1 MFFILNR
8 GLAYFFLPGTVLDL
22 YICKCPILDKELIMK
37 TRKTIEL
44 ENQENEFLL
53 DDEMDLQEE
62 DMDVTKEQQSSDMD
76 SHDSIKCYLKEVSL
90 YKLLNFEEEKELS
103 RRIEAGDEDALNE
116 LIQSNLRLVIKIAK
130 AFVSKDY
137 PLIDIIQDGNIGLI
151 RAAQKYDYRKN
162 VRFSTYAAQ
171 WIKQMIIRA
180 LAQKRRMVRLPYRKE
195 KTLKKIKDF
204 TSQFYNENKRYP
216 TDAEVSKEL
225 GLKAEEVE
233 VTRYSEVNTS
243 SLDATLMDDDN
254 FSLDQ
259 VVGTDAFNPDDTLE
273 KKDFFAEMEEAI
285 NSLVPKEKDIIIHR
299 FGLYAEEKQTLKE
312 MGEQFGISAET
323 VRQIENRTLK
333 KLEEN
338 HQHLKEYILR

>member
-1 MFFILNR
+1 
-8 GLAYFFLPGTVLDL
+8 
-22 YICKCPILDKELIMK
+22 MK
-37 TRKTIEL
+37 TKLIKEEVRDE
-44 ENQENEFLL
+44 QDFLL
-53 DDEMDLQEE
+53 DNEMDLQEE
-62 DMDVTKEQQSSDMD
+62 DIDLKEEQSIDCD
-76 SHDSIKCYLKEVSL
+76 LDAHDSIKCYLKEVSL
-90 YKLLNFEEEKELS
+90 YKLLNFEEEKDLS
-103 RRIEAGDEDALNE
+103 RRIEAGDEEALNE

-204 TSQFYNENKRYP
+204 TNNFYNENKRYP
-216 TDAEVSKEL
+216 SDEEVSKEL
-225 GLKAEEVE
+225 GLKPEEIE
-233 VTRYSEVNTS
+233 VTRYSEVSTS
-243 SLDATLMDDDN
+243 SLDASLMDDDN

-259 VVGTDAFNPDDTLE
+259 VIGTDAYNPDDTLE
-273 KKDFFAEMEEAI
+273 KKDFFAEMETAI
-285 NSLVPKEKDIIIHR
+285 DSLVPKEKDIIIHR
-299 FGLYAEEKQTLKE
+299 FGLYSEEKQTLKE
-312 MGEQFGISAET
+312 MGEHFGISAET

-338 HQHLKEYILR
+338 HKHLKEYILR